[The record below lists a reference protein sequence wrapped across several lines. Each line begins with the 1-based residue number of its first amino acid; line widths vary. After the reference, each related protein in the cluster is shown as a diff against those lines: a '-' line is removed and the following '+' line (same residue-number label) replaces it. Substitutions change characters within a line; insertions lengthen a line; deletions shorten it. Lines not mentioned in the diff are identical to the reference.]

1 MAASS
6 GGAVALV
13 TGAKPGFALEG
24 ARQLAGR
31 GMTVEYPVTTEGG
44 RGARKHLG
52 WPAGGKYRRNASTPP
67 PPSTATS
74 WV

>member
-6 GGAVALV
+6 GIG
-13 TGAKPGFALEG
+13 LEV

-44 RGARKHLG
+44 RGA
-52 WPAGGKYRRNASTPP
+52 
-67 PPSTATS
+67 
-74 WV
+74 